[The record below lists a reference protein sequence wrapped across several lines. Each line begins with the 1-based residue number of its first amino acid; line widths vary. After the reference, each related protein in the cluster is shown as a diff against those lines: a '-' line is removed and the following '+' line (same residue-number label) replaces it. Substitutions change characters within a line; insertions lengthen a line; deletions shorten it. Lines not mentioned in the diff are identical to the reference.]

1 MSTCYFCWSGLY
13 RSYVLRHI
21 RLRSFAV
28 LCVVNTYTIKWS
40 LIWFY
45 IVCTIL
51 VLNKVAD
58 GISYGEAPPRGP
70 TPYPFIYHF
79 WQKTYP
85 FRLPSFDKWCP
96 FHRHIFPSLEV
107 CIPFNYCKCT
117 FCKIWMNLKPECFL
131 DFFTAI
137 KCVCHSILLGLFP
150 DQDDRISCSF
160 IHFNWRNPYRFIY
173 LSWSLKK
180 VPLSDGA
187 YPYRPL

>member
-1 MSTCYFCWSGLY
+1 MSTSYFCWSGLY
-13 RSYVLRHI
+13 RSYVLRHV

-79 WQKTYP
+79 WQKTYL
-85 FRLPSFDKWCP
+85 FRLPSFDKWCS
-96 FHRHIFPSLEV
+96 FHRHIFPSLEL

-117 FCKIWMNLKPECFL
+117 FFKVWINLKPECFH

-137 KCVCHSILLGLFP
+137 KCVCYSLWVFFWTKMAEFP
-150 DQDDRISCSF
+150 ALSYTSTNEIRTY
-160 IHFNWRNPYRFIY
+160 HFIY
-173 LSWSLKK
+173 LS
-180 VPLSDGA
+180 
-187 YPYRPL
+187 